1 MSRDAGVDQPAWAR
15 GNAFEK
21 KPEGPQ
27 YGVRDGQGVELGFDD
42 LDELKAHL
50 DTGKGRL
57 AWVWVPEHER
67 LLAPEEVPELAGS
80 LKKRRLIFAQ
90 QDEDAFRRSLL
101 LTGILV
107 LYAAYAFLRGAQPFG
122 FGGLDFLVISV
133 FAFLYFTARPW
144 WEARKGRKAAGNLKA
159 KTMAEEIPE
168 ARFELWMEMQKTPLS
183 VFLMALLILVGAAQ
197 FFIPD
202 VGNFEGI
209 REGGLDKVRYAQG
222 ERWRL
227 FTAAFLHGN
236 LIHFILNAS
245 ALWYLGRRVEILAR
259 WPQLAGVFFLGILGA
274 GWATVEIMPN
284 QLSVGISG
292 VVCGLLGFLLV
303 FETLHR
309 KLVPRPARR
318 RLAAILISLVVIGV
332 LGFRFIDNAAHFGGL
347 ATGVAYALVVFPK
360 SSSPH
365 RPAILL
371 QDYLIGGVALVLIS
385 ASALGALAAM
395 IL

>member
-144 WEARKGRKAAGNLKA
+144 WEARKVGRKHSSIPIRAKA
-159 KTMAEEIPE
+159 RQMTVSRTKKKKPMRTRPPKRKRKQGPKRTGTSIPIRLPRKTSKPSRRDAC
-168 ARFELWMEMQKTPLS
+168 PL
-183 VFLMALLILVGAAQ
+183 A
-197 FFIPD
+197 
-202 VGNFEGI
+202 
-209 REGGLDKVRYAQG
+209 
-222 ERWRL
+222 
-227 FTAAFLHGN
+227 
-236 LIHFILNAS
+236 
-245 ALWYLGRRVEILAR
+245 
-259 WPQLAGVFFLGILGA
+259 
-274 GWATVEIMPN
+274 
-284 QLSVGISG
+284 
-292 VVCGLLGFLLV
+292 LGF
-303 FETLHR
+303 
-309 KLVPRPARR
+309 
-318 RLAAILISLVVIGV
+318 
-332 LGFRFIDNAAHFGGL
+332 
-347 ATGVAYALVVFPK
+347 
-360 SSSPH
+360 
-365 RPAILL
+365 
-371 QDYLIGGVALVLIS
+371 
-385 ASALGALAAM
+385 
-395 IL
+395 